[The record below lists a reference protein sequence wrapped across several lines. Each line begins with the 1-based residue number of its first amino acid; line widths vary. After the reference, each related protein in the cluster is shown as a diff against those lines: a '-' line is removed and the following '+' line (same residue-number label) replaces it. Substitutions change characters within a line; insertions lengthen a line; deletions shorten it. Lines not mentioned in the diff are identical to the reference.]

1 MSKLFNDIQPG
12 DLIMSSFWNQ
22 VLHALNSFD
31 DRISALETI
40 GSTGGGLTISGMFP
54 PSPVHIGDTVTVLGR
69 GFGVPSSNSV
79 NIDGTPVGN
88 LQAGS
93 NDSQLIIKIPNLQ
106 GIPQA
111 GKFVTLTVANPSGSA
126 TLTFLLLQGQPTIPT
141 GTLQVN
147 MSPTKVSPPDPLIIA
162 GKPYFFTF
170 TVTAITSMDEV
181 YTVTPSVSAGWTAA
195 LVDGSGNA
203 ITPSEVSI
211 LKGDPP
217 NGISQDIRIMVTS
230 PLAAGNGV
238 SSPVTVTVTAKHNSS
253 VTNFGSSPTPMTVGS
268 PPPGGQD
275 QVIVSFDSIFAPGTQ
290 SAGTLKIPPTNNQ
303 IRVDFKAT
311 IKDIGSAVTYNIAAP
326 TIQPPSALW
335 TAQLKSAAQ
344 ITTPGLHT
352 FSIALAAQP
361 GAPAASVMVSVSSTT
376 GQIVTGQVSQPIIA
390 G

>member
-1 MSKLFNDIQPG
+1 
-12 DLIMSSFWNQ
+12 
-22 VLHALNSFD
+22 
-31 DRISALETI
+31 
-40 GSTGGGLTISGMFP
+40 
-54 PSPVHIGDTVTVLGR
+54 
-69 GFGVPSSNSV
+69 
-79 NIDGTPVGN
+79 
-88 LQAGS
+88 
-93 NDSQLIIKIPNLQ
+93 
-106 GIPQA
+106 
-111 GKFVTLTVANPSGSA
+111 
-126 TLTFLLLQGQPTIPT
+126 
-141 GTLQVN
+141 
-147 MSPTKVSPPDPLIIA
+147 
-162 GKPYFFTF
+162 
-170 TVTAITSMDEV
+170 
-181 YTVTPSVSAGWTAA
+181 
-195 LVDGSGNA
+195 
-203 ITPSEVSI
+203 
-211 LKGDPP
+211 
-217 NGISQDIRIMVTS
+217 MVTS

-361 GAPAASVMVSVSSTT
+361 GAPAASVVVSVSSTS

>member
-1 MSKLFNDIQPG
+1 
-12 DLIMSSFWNQ
+12 
-22 VLHALNSFD
+22 
-31 DRISALETI
+31 
-40 GSTGGGLTISGMFP
+40 
-54 PSPVHIGDTVTVLGR
+54 
-69 GFGVPSSNSV
+69 
-79 NIDGTPVGN
+79 
-88 LQAGS
+88 
-93 NDSQLIIKIPNLQ
+93 
-106 GIPQA
+106 
-111 GKFVTLTVANPSGSA
+111 
-126 TLTFLLLQGQPTIPT
+126 
-141 GTLQVN
+141 
-147 MSPTKVSPPDPLIIA
+147 
-162 GKPYFFTF
+162 
-170 TVTAITSMDEV
+170 
-181 YTVTPSVSAGWTAA
+181 VTPSVSAGWTAA

-217 NGISQDIRIMVTS
+217 NGIAQDIRIMVTS
-230 PLAAGNGV
+230 PLGAANGV

-361 GAPAASVMVSVSSTT
+361 GAPAASVVVSVSSTS